1 MSMSE
6 QKTTTKDEEI
16 EYLKKQLAEYEAV
29 ETYIMK
35 MLKKKCDYEDVLKAH
50 YREGKV
56 VNGEW
61 VDDDEDDD
69 EEKKKVCEGCGDSL
83 DICESSSHP
92 CYKCDGGCGKVMG
105 SNDNCIRICE
115 DCK

>member
-1 MSMSE
+1 
-6 QKTTTKDEEI
+6 
-16 EYLKKQLAEYEAV
+16 
-29 ETYIMK
+29 MK

-69 EEKKKVCEGCGDSL
+69 
-83 DICESSSHP
+83 
-92 CYKCDGGCGKVMG
+92 MT
-105 SNDNCIRICE
+105 
-115 DCK
+115 

>member
-1 MSMSE
+1 MSNMSMSE

-69 EEKKKVCEGCGDSL
+69 
-83 DICESSSHP
+83 
-92 CYKCDGGCGKVMG
+92 MT
-105 SNDNCIRICE
+105 
-115 DCK
+115 

>member
-1 MSMSE
+1 MPKKAT
-6 QKTTTKDEEI
+6 QVRKDEEI

-61 VDDDEDDD
+61 VDDDECECQNMEIINEFVFD
-69 EEKKKVCEGCGDSL
+69 ENLVYY
-83 DICESSSHP
+83 I
-92 CYKCDGGCGKVMG
+92 YV
-105 SNDNCIRICE
+105 I
-115 DCK
+115 